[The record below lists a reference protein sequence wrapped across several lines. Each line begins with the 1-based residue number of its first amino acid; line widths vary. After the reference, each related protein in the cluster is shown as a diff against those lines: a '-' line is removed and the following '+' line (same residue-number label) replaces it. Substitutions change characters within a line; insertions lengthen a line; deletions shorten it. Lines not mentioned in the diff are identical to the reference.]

1 MIAII
6 LASGTGSRLMPL
18 TKDIP
23 KSLVRVNSKTI
34 IDIEIE
40 NILYCGIN
48 RFIITTGYKEDK
60 LRNYVRER
68 YPNLDVIFVENEK
81 YDSTNYIYSMWL
93 TKNFIDDDILLLHGD
108 MVFDKKLLKKLL
120 NAKSSTSVLVN
131 NKIKP
136 PEKDFKAVIENNIVK
151 KIGVNFFGDNAY
163 FSAPIYKF
171 EKARFIR
178 WLEEIDCFIRN
189 GNIKCYAEDA
199 FNKIS
204 DEIRLVPTYY
214 NDGFCMEIDDMKDL
228 KIAKSILDNV
238 KKERFNK
245 GPGQTKR

>member
-23 KSLVRVNSKTI
+23 KSLVKVNGKTI

-136 PEKDFKAVIENNIVK
+136 PEKDFKAVIENNMVK
-151 KIGVNFFGDNAY
+151 KIGVHFGGNNAY

-178 WLEEIDCFIRN
+178 WLEEIDFFIRN

-214 NDGFCMEIDDMKDL
+214 NDEFCMEIDDMKDL
-228 KIAKSILDNV
+228 KIAKSILA
-238 KKERFNK
+238 
-245 GPGQTKR
+245 